1 MKRKTMILY
10 SIGSIGE
17 GTGYNIFICFFI
29 YFLTT
34 VAGVPPAA
42 AGTISLIGMLWDAV
56 TDPIIGF
63 FSDKSTNRF
72 GRRRGYILVGSI
84 SLFFVMSLIFWDW
97 PGMSVPVKIAYF
109 TGLNILF
116 WLAYTIADVPYLSLG
131 NEVAKSYEER
141 SIIRGAAYTCCNIGY
156 LLGQPL
162 VLPMV
167 ALFSSWGGGSEINGW
182 RMTGIAIALVT
193 AFGYLVAFLGTKE
206 HDFVN
211 KEKQSEKFSDII
223 RQYYRILRG
232 NRSLCLICLLT
243 FFVNIAIG
251 LYLSLIMFLFQFNFA
266 LSSTVISAIM
276 LGGNVA
282 AIFLSPIVGGL
293 AAKYDKR
300 SVMIVGLVIYAAG
313 MLIVKILPVGLLSA
327 ILVNLMLYAGNTVF
341 FSQVYSFAYDC
352 TEINR
357 FHLGEANGG
366 SATALV
372 GLSYKIGTA
381 IGMQISGLG
390 LELSGF
396 VEDAAVQSGSAL
408 SAIENMFSIV
418 SGSAVILGLV
428 IFLFYPLTKQR
439 LLRLKE
445 ANDNKEKGLPF
456 DSQAVSGL

>member
-1 MKRKTMILY
+1 
-10 SIGSIGE
+10 
-17 GTGYNIFICFFI
+17 
-29 YFLTT
+29 
-34 VAGVPPAA
+34 
-42 AGTISLIGMLWDAV
+42 
-56 TDPIIGF
+56 
-63 FSDKSTNRF
+63 
-72 GRRRGYILVGSI
+72 
-84 SLFFVMSLIFWDW
+84 
-97 PGMSVPVKIAYF
+97 
-109 TGLNILF
+109 
-116 WLAYTIADVPYLSLG
+116 
-131 NEVAKSYEER
+131 
-141 SIIRGAAYTCCNIGY
+141 
-156 LLGQPL
+156 
-162 VLPMV
+162 
-167 ALFSSWGGGSEINGW
+167 
-182 RMTGIAIALVT
+182 
-193 AFGYLVAFLGTKE
+193 
-206 HDFVN
+206 
-211 KEKQSEKFSDII
+211 
-223 RQYYRILRG
+223 
-232 NRSLCLICLLT
+232 
-243 FFVNIAIG
+243 
-251 LYLSLIMFLFQFNFA
+251 
-266 LSSTVISAIM
+266 M

-408 SAIENMFSIV
+408 SDIENMFSIV

-428 IFLFYPLTKQR
+428 IFLFYPPDQTAPLA
-439 LLRLKE
+439 LE
-445 ANDNKEKGLPF
+445 G
-456 DSQAVSGL
+456 SQ